1 MDKAEHIRRIKN
13 LLNIEEEPKF
23 LEKLSVKELEALIA
37 YIRDRVDN
45 PPNRI

>member
-1 MDKAEHIRRIKN
+1 MDKAELIRRIKN

-23 LEKLSVKELEALIA
+23 LEKLSVKELETLIA

-45 PPNRI
+45 PTNSR